1 MEVDIPAFCPDWV
14 KYERGTQAALANYIV
29 QELRRLDS
37 SGGPVLR
44 AVLTHPDDRVQT
56 MALAALDPAFLA
68 EDGAPAVQPR
78 MWFLRLVDGA
88 EPPALDPQGRPLPA
102 ELRGKVLRAKVG
114 NIGGNIGGNS
124 GGPADLTRAAGVSG
138 DVRAKT
144 SYARGT
150 LYLTADVT
158 RDPKPFPL
166 TQAVTILRQWG
177 AGVTERAWRSPKR
190 SRGGEPAEHG
200 QALWLVDEVHPED
213 VKPQRPARRNAPA
226 GD

>member
-1 MEVDIPAFCPDWV
+1 
-14 KYERGTQAALANYIV
+14 
-29 QELRRLDS
+29 
-37 SGGPVLR
+37 
-44 AVLTHPDDRVQT
+44 
-56 MALAALDPAFLA
+56 
-68 EDGAPAVQPR
+68 

-124 GGPADLTRAAGVSG
+124 GNPADLTRAAGVSG
-138 DVRAKT
+138 DVRSKT
-144 SYARGT
+144 AYARGT
-150 LYLTADVT
+150 LYLTADVG
-158 RDPKPFPL
+158 RDAKPFSL

-177 AGVTERAWRSPKR
+177 AGVTERAYRSPKR

-200 QALWLVDEVHPED
+200 QALWLVTEANPED
-213 VKPQRPARRNAPA
+213 VRPARRTKTQA